1 MTGAIAALVG
11 SGGSSDAVVNFADVY
26 AYATNTGAGA
36 TAGYRINDDG
46 FDYKGVNGTFTSNQ
60 QWLTPTSQGGLYE
73 VIYSV
78 TSGITP
84 AGPTGWVATSTDPTW
99 TLTRATVGVNLS
111 ELLFQVR
118 RVGTTTVLDTW
129 TVTLE
134 AERV

>member
-1 MTGAIAALVG
+1 MTGVIAALAG
-11 SGGSSDAVVNFADVY
+11 SGSSDAVVNFAGVYVY
-26 AYATNTGAGA
+26 ASNTGAGA
-36 TAGYRINDDG
+36 TAGYRVNDDG
-46 FDYKGVNGTFTSNQ
+46 FDYKGDNGSFTSNQ

-99 TLTRATVGVNLS
+99 TLTRAAVGVNLS
-111 ELLFQVR
+111 ELTFQVR

-134 AERV
+134 AERI